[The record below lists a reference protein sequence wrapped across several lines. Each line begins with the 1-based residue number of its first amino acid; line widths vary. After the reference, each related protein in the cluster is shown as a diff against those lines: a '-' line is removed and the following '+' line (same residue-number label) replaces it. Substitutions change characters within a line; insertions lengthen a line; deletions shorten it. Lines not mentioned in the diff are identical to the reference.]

1 MFNKTNMG
9 VKINLLFAL
18 MLAPMIVI
26 SITSF
31 NTQPYVINTL
41 GLVALVSIYTIA
53 FILLKLKVINP
64 SRRLSKQISE
74 TSKALAAYT
83 DKVELSA
90 TRIGNASAEINEL
103 ITRFS
108 QGSEMQV
115 NVAADITKLVN
126 QITEAVG
133 HIAYGSQEQ
142 TKDVMEAHGIVK
154 EFSEAV
160 GRVIDNA
167 SVVARV
173 ASESLATAEEGETS
187 VNQAV
192 SGIARLRDTV
202 LSSAEK
208 MQALGEKS
216 KQIGEIIGV
225 IDDIAEQTNLLALNA
240 AIEAARAGENGKGFA
255 VVADEV
261 RKLAERSARATGEIA
276 DLIRGIQ
283 EEIGQA
289 VKSMEKGTEEVEMES
304 DLTKRSGEAIAEM
317 MESTEEVMMQI
328 AAVRSAANQMASLSD
343 KIVKAIDDIASITE
357 ENTALTQQVAA
368 STEHVSSEINN
379 TARKSEQGLQPI
391 QEISSI
397 ARETSDSAS
406 EISVSMQD
414 LVASLEELDR
424 LTRSFSW

>member
-1 MFNKTNMG
+1 MFNRFNMST
-9 VKINLLFAL
+9 KINILFAI
-18 MLAPMIVI
+18 MLIPTIVVGI
-26 SITSF
+26 SSF
-31 NTQPYVINTL
+31 NSQVTVINTL
-41 GLVALVSIYTIA
+41 GLIVSI
-53 FILLKLKVINP
+53 FIYAITFVLIRTAVISP
-64 SRRLSKQISE
+64 SRKMSIQVADTLR
-74 TSKALAAYT
+74 ALASYA
-83 DKVELSA
+83 DKVEISA
-90 TRIGNASAEINEL
+90 KEIGNASTEINEL
-103 ITRFS
+103 IARFVTSSES
-108 QGSEMQV
+108 QVGL
-115 NVAADITKLVN
+115 ADDITKLVS

-133 HIAYGSQEQ
+133 HIANGSQEQ

-154 EFSEAV
+154 DFSDAV

-173 ASESLATAEEGETS
+173 ASESLATAEDGETS
-187 VNQAV
+187 ASQAV
-192 SGIARLRDTV
+192 SGMAKLMDTV
-202 LSSAEK
+202 LTSAKK
-208 MQALGEKS
+208 MQSLGDKS
-216 KQIGEIIGV
+216 KQIGEIVGV

-289 VKSMEKGTEEVEMES
+289 VESMEKGTEEVEAES
-304 DLTKRSGEAIAEM
+304 DLTKRSGEAIAAM

-343 KIVKAIDDIASITE
+343 RIVRAIDDIASITE

-368 STEHVSSEINN
+368 STEHMSSEFSDA
-379 TARKSEQGLQPI
+379 ARKSEQSLQPI

-397 ARETSDSAS
+397 ARGTNTSVS
-406 EISVSMQD
+406 EITASMQN
-414 LVASLEELDR
+414 LAASLEELDK
-424 LTRSFSW
+424 LTRSSAW